1 MKRLKILAGMTL
13 AVAGCLLATP
23 KVFAEE
29 SYNIHYE
36 YVEESSLTEAEKAL
50 IRTGDVN
57 ETVQSDAD
65 VKLIYKAKD
74 VCELPEDPKD
84 PTPEDPKN
92 PTPETP
98 QTPGTP
104 GKTTEKVS
112 GQPKITKA
120 SKEKDRPKTGD
131 ASRVPGVFALCVG
144 SGAVIF
150 VTVRK
155 RKLAAGGL
163 ALAIVLSSLSAPAI
177 FAKDAMLAEL
187 PKEGKTLQSGSQVTY
202 KPEKVRCYDYVGYI
216 IQSKTQGKIIAR
228 YFLGTPE
235 DSVQLREKL
244 LREGDAGSPTG
255 GKEQVENEATA
266 YLGSIGITDV
276 AVPLSPEEKAEFI
289 SSYKKIAEEAIALV
303 DEVRPNK
310 DFYNN
315 YDESYKRI
323 LRWKD
328 EIDKQAADME
338 VYKFKDSITGF
349 WGLGT
354 GVTGGMFSNE
364 KGFLMAS
371 PGLSQGYLVTG
382 VDIQP
387 DAAGNSTV
395 LRKLQ
400 EKSDTYPT
408 FSKNNRQYVEQLS
421 IIVPLP
427 VKESRY
433 FFFDMGALGEMKY
446 SREVKKELEEGTTYI
461 DFYLGNVTGYQDQ

>member
-23 KVFAEE
+23 KVSAEE

-163 ALAIVLSSLSAPAI
+163 ALVIVLSSLSAPAI

-228 YFLGTPE
+228 YFLGAPGFPE
-235 DSVQLREKL
+235 DSVKLREKL

-266 YLGSIGITDV
+266 YLGSIGMTDV
-276 AVPLSPEEKAEFI
+276 AVPLSPAEKAEFI
-289 SSYKKIAEEAIALV
+289 SAYKKVAEEAVRLA

-310 DFYNN
+310 EFYSG
-315 YDESYKRI
+315 YDAKYQHLVDRAQNIEQVMGQREYYK
-323 LRWKD
+323 
-328 EIDKQAADME
+328 
-338 VYKFKDSITGF
+338 V
-349 WGLGT
+349 
-354 GVTGGMFSNE
+354 
-364 KGFLMAS
+364 KGFFPNVPAS
-371 PGLSQGYLVTG
+371 GTIDSFALHPLSSGTQFLTDSGEVVSQL
-382 VDIQP
+382 DIKA
-387 DAAGNSTV
+387 DAAGNST
-395 LRKLQ
+395 
-400 EKSDTYPT
+400 
-408 FSKNNRQYVEQLS
+408 
-421 IIVPLP
+421 
-427 VKESRY
+427 
-433 FFFDMGALGEMKY
+433 ALGEFLSAQKNSWVYLSYLEDWRGYNRSEFVLHAVNGIQY
-446 SREVKKELEEGTTYI
+446 SREVKEEMETGVTYI
-461 DFYLGNVTGYQDQ
+461 DIYLGNFIHSDAQ